1 MGVRSP
7 EGSVGRAL
15 AVGPIAG
22 LAAALAALAY
32 LIAAQKI
39 APLREFMEESEIL
52 RQGGIG
58 WFQVLA
64 VVAAPLFEEYLF
76 RGLVYK
82 GMRRSMKPALAMV
95 ASAAIFAIVHPP
107 AGFLP
112 VFGLG
117 IATAIAFERTG
128 LLLAPILAHVVYN
141 AAVVLVSRG

>member
-1 MGVRSP
+1 MVHSVQLMSQFSLLGSDSSRVTQRAVR
-7 EGSVGRAL
+7 GS
-15 AVGPIAG
+15 IS
-22 LAAALAALAY
+22 
-32 LIAAQKI
+32 
-39 APLREFMEESEIL
+39 AP
-52 RQGGIG
+52 GGIG
-58 WFQVLA
+58 WFQLLA

-141 AAVVLVSRG
+141 AAVVFVSRG